1 VNQRSRFL
9 LLLVYGGTGVTALAY
24 EILWTRMLSLFFG
37 ISIFGVVLTVAAF
50 MAGLGAGS
58 LAGTGRGRLIS
69 PLQALR
75 FLATLEGSIAL
86 YALMLPLFMP
96 WLDAALLYIGN
107 GLSIGAWQGLQAVAV
122 LLLLFPAAMA
132 MGYTFPLALR
142 AAAALDVSM
151 GGMYGINA
159 LGGALGAL
167 LPLLLLPALGWRSA
181 LAVVATLGLAFA
193 VLAWLL
199 SARLAINSSERQET
213 TSEPS
218 AVSQPPVAD
227 LLAYAG
233 IGAAALILEVVWTRL
248 YGMVLLRT
256 EYVLAVLL
264 LVYLTGIGLGSVLA
278 RRLRSAAYADRWLN
292 ALPVC
297 AALLAIGGQY
307 ALPSVSQWASRT
319 EFDSLL
325 QGIAMQG
332 GAVLLL
338 TLPVT
343 LALGAWLPLLVQS
356 FAGYGPDPHNGD
368 AGIRTPSNGTSGGW
382 WYGANSLG
390 AALGALLAGFVFIP
404 WLGGT
409 ASLGLGA
416 LLLLLCGMRWVT
428 DARLWVFVP
437 LLLLLLWPVR
447 HMPPVSELLP
457 ALADARDLSLYEDAV
472 AVTHVVEKPNGQRLL
487 LSDLQRMDASSA
499 PVAVTVQKNQAR
511 LPLLLHPEARSIL
524 FLGLGTGIT
533 AAGSLPY
540 DRVQRTA
547 VELSAGAIAAA
558 NEAFAPVNGH
568 VMEKMRV
575 LHDDVRRFLRADSAR
590 YDVIVGDLFH
600 PDMVG
605 RANLLSVQQ
614 FKRVRER
621 LAADGIFVQWLAL
634 NQFDIVTLKVV
645 LQSFRSVFAGGRGG
659 ALLFIDGYR
668 AALVG
673 LKQGAIDSELLVQRM
688 RRIPPAAAH
697 EATGGEGVWT
707 WLGRYWGRIP
717 RYADVPLQ
725 DEWAPVIEFSLPRV
739 RFAGG
744 VDPVGMWRWML
755 SWREG
760 AAQAARTLHVRK
772 SDFDPFKRAWVASGL
787 DVHLWL
793 AELAGDDHLTVKWAQ
808 LAHRAN
814 ANDRWPAFAL
824 ADRMFASLKGGK
836 MPVPNR
842 RKALLRILALRP
854 DHEGA
859 MRAIMH
865 LESEQGHDDAA
876 QMWRQRLAVLS
887 PLAFDVRQR

>member
-1 VNQRSRFL
+1 VKYRFRFL
-9 LLLVYGGTGVTALAY
+9 LLLVYGGTGITALAY
-24 EILWTRMLSLFFG
+24 EILWTRMLSLLFG

-58 LAGTGRGRLIS
+58 LAGTGRGRRLS
-69 PLQALR
+69 PSQALLL
-75 FLATLEGSIAL
+75 LALLEGGIAM
-86 YALMLPLFMP
+86 YALLLPLVMP
-96 WLDAALLYIGN
+96 WLDAGLLYLGR
-107 GLSIGAWQGLQAVAV
+107 GLSISAWQGLQGTAV
-122 LLLLFPAAMA
+122 LLLLLPAAMA
-132 MGYTFPLALR
+132 MGYAFPLALR
-142 AAAALDVSM
+142 AAAALDVSL
-151 GGMYGINA
+151 GGMYGANA
-159 LGGALGAL
+159 LGGAMGSL
-167 LPLLLLPALGWRSA
+167 LPLLLLPVLGWRSA
-181 LAVVATLGLAFA
+181 LAVVATLGLVLA

-199 SARLAINSSERQET
+199 SGRLVTAVGEGERVFK
-213 TSEPS
+213 PP
-218 AVSQPPVAD
+218 AMPRPPVAD
-227 LLAYAG
+227 LFAYAG
-233 IGAAALILEVVWTRL
+233 IGAAALIFEVVWTRQ

-264 LVYLTGIGLGSVLA
+264 MVYLAGIGLGSVLA
-278 RRLRSAAYADRWLN
+278 RRLRSAVHVGRWLN

-319 EFDSLL
+319 EFNSLF
-325 QGIAMQG
+325 QGMAMQG

-343 LALGAWLPLLVQS
+343 LALGAWLPLLAQK
-356 FAGYGPDPHNGD
+356 FIEFGYNPHDGGSGSRVLSD
-368 AGIRTPSNGTSGGW
+368 SVSGGW
-382 WYGANSLG
+382 LYGANSLG
-390 AALGALLAGFVFIP
+390 AAFGALMAGFVFIP
-404 WLGGT
+404 WLGSS
-409 ASLGLGA
+409 ASPGLGA
-416 LLLLLCGMRWVT
+416 LFLLLCGMRWVT
-428 DARLWVFVP
+428 DARLWLLVP
-437 LLLLLLWPVR
+437 LVPLVLWPVR
-447 HMPPVSELLP
+447 HMPPVSALLP
-457 ALADARDLSLYEDAV
+457 ALSDARDLSLYEDAV
-472 AVTHVVEKPNGQRLL
+472 AVTHVVEKPSGQRLL
-487 LSDLQRMDASSA
+487 LSDLQRMDASSD

-511 LPLLLHPEARSIL
+511 LPLLLRPGARSIL

-568 VMEKMRV
+568 VMDKMRV
-575 LHDDVRRFLRADSAR
+575 LHDDARRFLRAGGSS

-621 LAADGIFVQWLAL
+621 LAAGGVFVQWLAL
-634 NQFDIVTLKVV
+634 NQFDTATLKVI
-645 LQSFRSVFAGGRGG
+645 LQSFRSIFAAEKGD

-668 AALVG
+668 VALVG
-673 LKQGAIDSELLVQRM
+673 LKQGEIDSERLVQRM
-688 RRIPPAAAH
+688 QQLLPAERQ

-717 RYADVPLQ
+717 RYAQVPLQ

-739 RFAGG
+739 RFSGG
-744 VDPVGMWRWML
+744 VDAVAMWRWML

-760 AAQAARTLHVRK
+760 ADKAARTLHVRK
-772 SDFDPFKRAWVASGL
+772 EDFGIFKRAWAASGL
-787 DVHLWL
+787 DVRLWL
-793 AELAGDDHLTVKWAQ
+793 AELAGNDHRAVEWAQ
-808 LAHRAN
+808 LAYRAN

-824 ADRMFASLKGGK
+824 ADRMFASLESGK
-836 MPVPNR
+836 MPGLDR

-859 MRAIMH
+859 VRAMMH
-865 LESEQGHDDAA
+865 LELQHGDAA
-876 QMWRQRLAVLS
+876 QTWRRRLAALS
-887 PLAFDVRQR
+887 PLAFDMRQR